1 MAMTL
6 MGRVTYMGYMEKVA
20 RFVYEQQQ
28 KETEVNEKWCY
39 LVYVPDC
46 KHTTLTDFW
55 SLEKA
60 GWLP

>member
-28 KETEVNEKWCY
+28 KETEVNEK
-39 LVYVPDC
+39 
-46 KHTTLTDFW
+46 
-55 SLEKA
+55 
-60 GWLP
+60 